1 MLIAISF
8 SISCLKLRAALLYE
22 NYSSTPLIFL
32 NFANHIKQMKFRFL
46 LLFIFLF
53 VQSRAEPVVKE
64 DVKNIKI
71 AVYRAIESSSVTDSL
86 YRALKSGKT
95 ESPLIVAYIGT
106 LEALKAKHS
115 WNPYNKIRYVSLSQK
130 TMKKAVEQEPSNLEI
145 RFMRFSI
152 QHHTPS
158 FLGFSKDLEEDR
170 KAIVRQFK
178 NRKFGLA
185 DAALIRNMAAF
196 MIDSDRCLKE
206 ELILFKKYI

>member
-1 MLIAISF
+1 MF
-8 SISCLKLRAALLYE
+8 GALVLNE
-22 NYSSTPLIFL
+22 NYSFATLIFL
-32 NFANHIKQMKFRFL
+32 NFGNHIKPMKFRFI

-53 VQSRAEPVVKE
+53 VQSRAEPVVRE
-64 DVKNIKI
+64 DLKNIKT

-86 YRALKSGKT
+86 YRVLKSAET

-152 QHHTPS
+152 QHYTPS

-196 MIDSDRCLKE
+196 MINSDRCLKD
-206 ELILFKKYI
+206 ELPVFKKYI